1 MRKLMVKLFPIVIAL
16 TLVLSVMPIS
26 AFAVTTVTDEDSL
39 KAAVANGGEITVSS
53 DINMTSSIDV
63 TKDTVI
69 YLNGG
74 NIVLGP
80 GYNLAYLFSVSGANL
95 TIIAEGNVN
104 NAIRYSGKGSTY
116 LLTGVSGEN
125 TSVTLENGSHSAANE
140 WDHEIGGFAYPKS
153 VFEVVVPSGA
163 IVPTITLKDGS
174 YSCEEN
180 DPETNYPTGS
190 GDIIC
195 GNDAGFKIES
205 GSFFTEINEKYLDSD
220 SVCFYGEMN
229 GYQVLKIDKTVSDK
243 FASILNKEGN
253 LTVKRFE
260 PASEEEIWTLNNF
273 FYYKYMDIECDP
285 RFNFHIDSFD
295 LAQKTLYI
303 SLIDDNELIL
313 ETHKIKLD
321 FVYDKNVKT
330 KIDEIVA
337 SMPKG
342 EDMGGG
348 YFEPHIFKV
357 NDLELINYWLTC
369 DEETDNTNKLINYS
383 DEFKKTIG
391 YKNFEIDTGY
401 GADERFITFAGGDG
415 NFALDGTIYASPRME
430 VQGDHIIYVPDDTA
444 LTGEAMFAAAQKR
457 VDDYLGKDKV
467 TFKYEGTL
475 FEVLDRDNFAE
486 TGEHLDPAID
496 MESEIG
502 IEGVK
507 SDDFVCSAEINGIKY
522 QMIIWRGSDK
532 MVVPTYKNVDAAT
545 DISVSS
551 EDSSVPLD
559 TLIRVDEVTE
569 GEEYDKINKAID
581 ADVMMSYDIKL
592 HSGAADKYVTKLENG
607 KFKVEM
613 PITEELKTK
622 NLKVYY
628 VDDKGEAIQY
638 AVTIDYAKNMVAF
651 ETDHF
656 SIYTLA
662 ATNPATSSAGSTGNQ
677 PSADTQTKSP
687 ETGSGVNMIFILS
700 LAVLSGVYIFLKI
713 KNKVN
718 N

>member
-1 MRKLMVKLFPIVIAL
+1 MRKLVVKLFPMIIAL
-16 TLVLSVMPIS
+16 AVVLSIMPIS
-26 AFAVTTVTDEDSL
+26 ALAQTTATDEVSL
-39 KAAVANGGEITVSS
+39 KAAIAAGGEITVSS

-69 YLNGG
+69 YLKGG
-74 NIVLGP
+74 NIVLVP
-80 GYNLAYLFSVSGANL
+80 GYNLPYLFSVKGATL
-95 TIIAEGNVN
+95 TIIAESNEGNGV
-104 NAIRYSGKGSTY
+104 RYSGKGSTY
-116 LLTGVSGEN
+116 LLTGVNGAN
-125 TSVTLENGSHSAANE
+125 TSVVLENGSHSAANA
-140 WDHEIGGFAYPKS
+140 WDHEIGDFAYPKAL
-153 VFEVVVPSGA
+153 FEVVVSSGA
-163 IVPTITLKDGS
+163 TVPTVTLRSGAFF
-174 YSCEEN
+174 CEEN
-180 DPETNYPTGS
+180 DPETNFPISS
-190 GDIIC
+190 GDLIS
-195 GNDAGFKIES
+195 GDASGLKIES
-205 GSFFTEINEKYLDSD
+205 GRFYAELNEEYIDSD
-220 SVCFYGEMN
+220 SISFYSEME
-229 GYQVLKIDKTVSDK
+229 GHQVLKIDKTVSDK
-243 FASILNKEGN
+243 FGSILNEKGN
-253 LTVKRFE
+253 LTVNRFE

-285 RFNFHIDSFD
+285 RFNFYMDSYD
-295 LAQKTLYI
+295 LNDHSLYI
-303 SLIDDNELIL
+303 SLIDDKNLVL

-321 FVYDKNVKT
+321 FVYDE
-330 KIDEIVA
+330 KIKSEVDKIIA

-357 NDLELINYWLTC
+357 TDLELVNYWLTC
-369 DEETDNTNKLINYS
+369 NEDTDNINKLINYS

-415 NFALDGTIYASPRME
+415 NFALDGTVYASPRME

-444 LTGEAMFAAAQKR
+444 DTAQAMTAAAQKR
-457 VDDYLGKDKV
+457 IDDYIGKGKV
-467 TFKYEGTL
+467 TLKSDGTV
-475 FEVLDRDNFAE
+475 FEILDRENFAE
-486 TGEHLDPAID
+486 TGIHLDPAID
-496 MESEIG
+496 IEMETG
-502 IEGVK
+502 IEGLK
-507 SDDFVCSAEINGIKY
+507 ADDLVCSAEINGLKY
-522 QMIIWRGSDK
+522 QIIIWRGSDK
-532 MVVPTYKNVDAAT
+532 MVMPTYKNIDSAT
-545 DISVSS
+545 NIEVSS
-551 EDSSVPLD
+551 KDSSVPLD

-569 GEEYDKINKAID
+569 GEEYDKISKAID

-592 HSGAADKYVTKLENG
+592 HSGSADKYVTKLENG

-628 VDDKGEAIQY
+628 VDDKGEAIPY
-638 AVTIDYAKNMVAF
+638 SVTIDDAKNMAVF

-662 ATNPATSSAGSTGNQ
+662 ATNPATSDEGATHNK

-687 ETGSGVNMIFILS
+687 ETGSSFNMIFVLF
-700 LAVLSGVYIFLKI
+700 LAVLSGAYIFLEI